1 MANNSQAQSECNS
14 DFKLPK
20 DSIDS
25 IYEFSLGISILDSV
39 NYKIVSPH
47 DTLGYKLS
55 LSETPLIISSI
66 TIASCLYYHFAV
78 FEDKINNNNGNYT
91 YYIDKSQVIRG
102 KKYFPTKNGNNC
114 FDITPYVDSLLPK
127 SARHLSSEGLRYFG
141 IYLCLSG
148 LSRFSHVLLIY
159 PKVESILDTTKYVD
173 NPEFWKRE
181 LCLLNYFYKEYY
193 LYNTYICI
201 HLKSARLNYNDHYLK
216 YIKPDT
222 NLKQAYIKLNK
233 MCLDYFKYA
242 TTYLIPHLES
252 KINNKTHEHYKF
264 HYSDE
269 CLGLKKIFE
278 KPEVQNE
285 IKSFLE

>member
-1 MANNSQAQSECNS
+1 MNLEGFSNLARILNAV
-14 DFKLPK
+14 PK
-20 DSIDS
+20 M
-25 IYEFSLGISILDSV
+25 YSIL
-39 NYKIVSPH
+39 
-47 DTLGYKLS
+47 DTLGY
-55 LSETPLIISSI
+55 
-66 TIASCLYYHFAV
+66 
-78 FEDKINNNNGNYT
+78 
-91 YYIDKSQVIRG
+91 
-102 KKYFPTKNGNNC
+102 
-114 FDITPYVDSLLPK
+114 
-127 SARHLSSEGLRYFG
+127 
-141 IYLCLSG
+141 
-148 LSRFSHVLLIY
+148 
-159 PKVESILDTTKYVD
+159 VD
-173 NPEFWKRE
+173 NPDFWKKE
-181 LCLLNYFYKEYY
+181 LCQLNYFYKEYY
-193 LYNTYICI
+193 AYNAYISI